1 MANIGNADYEDDGG
15 NSRGD
20 YDGPNSP
27 LITTAGI
34 GNPVKSYGDAALN
47 EDSARGVEVLGDEK
61 VLCQGSV
68 SLYSSGY
75 RRGSTHLGPVHS
87 ITRRQ
92 IDSKLTRSEIAADN
106 A

>member
-34 GNPVKSYGDAALN
+34 GNP
-47 EDSARGVEVLGDEK
+47 
-61 VLCQGSV
+61 
-68 SLYSSGY
+68 
-75 RRGSTHLGPVHS
+75 
-87 ITRRQ
+87 I
-92 IDSKLTRSEIAADN
+92 
-106 A
+106 